1 MIPRDRDERITA
13 APPPGS
19 VLAIAE
25 AESRK
30 MRSAVPRDEW
40 PDEGTPVGAGDY
52 ETLAFRASK
61 AAKNS
66 AKAIEDIAAVRVE
79 IKETESRTSKRMDVF
94 DGRLDD
100 LHGEVRT
107 QSGQL
112 EILVGFAQ
120 RAHEAALHTQTV
132 TLTSRVRVEEHQ
144 QLAQIDESREL
155 GKFKRDISG
164 RLVGVLVAIGMA
176 AAAGITALISKC

>member
-1 MIPRDRDERITA
+1 LFPRDRDERITTS
-13 APPPGS
+13 PPPGS

-25 AESRK
+25 AESRR
-30 MRSAVPRDEW
+30 MRAAVPRDEW
-40 PDEGTPVGAGDY
+40 PDEGTPVGASDY

-66 AKAIEDIAAVRVE
+66 AQAIEGIAAVRVE
-79 IKETESRTSKRMDVF
+79 LQRTSERMDAF

-100 LHGEVRT
+100 LHGAVKT
-107 QSGQL
+107 QGGQL

-120 RAHEAALHTQTV
+120 RAHEAALHAQTV
-132 TLTSRVRVEEHQ
+132 TVTSRVRVEEHQ
-144 QLAQIDESREL
+144 QLAQIDESREV

-176 AAAGITALISKC
+176 AAAGVTALISKC